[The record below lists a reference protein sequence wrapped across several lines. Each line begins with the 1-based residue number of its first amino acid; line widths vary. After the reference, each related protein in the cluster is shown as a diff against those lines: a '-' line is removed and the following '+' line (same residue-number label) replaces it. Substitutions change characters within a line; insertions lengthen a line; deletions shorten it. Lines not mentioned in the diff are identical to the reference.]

1 MLWQRDLEFSI
12 EIPLPGQQLLT
23 REGKTMNEALK
34 VLDFVGPSTLLEK
47 LHIQVYEVNTR

>member
-34 VLDFVGPSTLLEK
+34 VLDLVGPSTLLEK